1 MRTFHVAWALHL
13 LYNLYWCKNPFL
25 LIIFT
30 SFIDTWWGIS
40 LHFWL
45 WESSKTFAW
54 WTSWDFIQLK
64 KSLISLPHKN
74 IVDSVQR
81 FLQKSFLL
89 NNFFFACFV
98 FYFNQFIIN
107 QVVLLS
113 QKLVQRIEFV
123 KFAYCFRIILN
134 YYSADLRAD
143 LFYYLNRLLF
153 DYLHWLL
160 FYWRMSKNYTLMWFS
175 FN

>member
-1 MRTFHVAWALHL
+1 MYQSNKNNSFALLKIRFKERKNIKYYHLPLEIYALSNIQVVVMRTFHVAWALHL

-40 LHFWL
+40 LHFLL

-54 WTSWDFIQLK
+54 WTSWDFIQFK

-74 IVDSVQR
+74 IIDSVQR
-81 FLQKSFLL
+81 FFQKSFLL

-98 FYFNQFIIN
+98 FYFNQFVIN

-113 QKLVQRIEFV
+113 
-123 KFAYCFRIILN
+123 
-134 YYSADLRAD
+134 
-143 LFYYLNRLLF
+143 
-153 DYLHWLL
+153 
-160 FYWRMSKNYTLMWFS
+160 
-175 FN
+175 